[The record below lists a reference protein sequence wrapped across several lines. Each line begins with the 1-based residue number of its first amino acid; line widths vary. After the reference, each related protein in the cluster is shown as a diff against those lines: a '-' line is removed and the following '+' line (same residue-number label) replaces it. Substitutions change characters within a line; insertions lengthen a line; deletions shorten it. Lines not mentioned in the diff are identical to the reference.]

1 MAETYQH
8 GIYIKELAT
17 ILTPPVEVAAPIV
30 CVGTSAMFNAT
41 KPANPNEPILCSSL
55 AEYVEQFGWSGD
67 FDKYTNEEAAS
78 AAFQLFNISPV
89 IFINVLDTTVH
100 SAQANKVI
108 TGLSNPVT
116 IEEPIILNTI
126 QITSGSGS
134 AAVTLTAD
142 EFTARF
148 DDDKCVI
155 TITDDDRIV
164 NDTAQLSYKKIN
176 PAAVTGADI
185 IGGVDPTTGKNN
197 GLDTVE
203 DVYSKLGLLPG
214 SLIAPKFSA
223 TPAVAQ
229 IMASKVKH
237 INGCFES
244 IAFADINTAQVT
256 KYSDAYFYKSQNNL
270 ADERLVICF
279 PKVSLDGQQYHLSTQ
294 AACLAASVDAD
305 NDNIPFTSPSNHGL
319 KIDSAVLSDGTPVYL
334 SKAQAN
340 FLNGGGIVTALNFA
354 GMQRLWGNRTSIF
367 PASSDPKDSFIP
379 VRRMM
384 NFIGNTLVTTY
395 FSKIDNATTKRLIES
410 VVDSAN
416 IWLNSLAADGAILG
430 GRVDFY
436 EKDNPQNDL
445 IDGKIVFSVAI
456 GFAVPAETVTFKI
469 EFDPSYYSALFS

>member
-214 SLIAPKFSA
+214 SLRESASFANSHLLGNLGYIAGLFAAIGHNFPVFFGFKGGKGVA
-223 TPAVAQ
+223 TGIGVIFALNPAIGAIVLVVAVS
-229 IMASKVKH
+229 IMAITRIVSL
-237 INGCFES
+237 GS
-244 IAFADINTAQVT
+244 IIGAALFPLLLLAFGLGKGSFSVVSIVIA
-256 KYSDAYFYKSQNNL
+256 SLL
-270 ADERLVICF
+270 AILVILRHH
-279 PKVSLDGQQYHLSTQ
+279 S
-294 AACLAASVDAD
+294 
-305 NDNIPFTSPSNHGL
+305 NI
-319 KIDSAVLSDGTPVYL
+319 
-334 SKAQAN
+334 
-340 FLNGGGIVTALNFA
+340 
-354 GMQRLWGNRTSIF
+354 
-367 PASSDPKDSFIP
+367 
-379 VRRMM
+379 
-384 NFIGNTLVTTY
+384 
-395 FSKIDNATTKRLIES
+395 KRLINGTE
-410 VVDSAN
+410 N
-416 IWLNSLAADGAILG
+416 KL
-430 GRVDFY
+430 F
-436 EKDNPQNDL
+436 EK
-445 IDGKIVFSVAI
+445 K
-456 GFAVPAETVTFKI
+456 
-469 EFDPSYYSALFS
+469 